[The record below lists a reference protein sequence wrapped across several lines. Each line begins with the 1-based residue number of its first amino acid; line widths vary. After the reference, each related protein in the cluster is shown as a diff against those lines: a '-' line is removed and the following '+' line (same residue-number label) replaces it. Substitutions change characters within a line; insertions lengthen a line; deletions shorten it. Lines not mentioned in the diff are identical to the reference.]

1 MAQHLWESV
10 GAARCCEVC
19 MFVQTRHD
27 GAWLPPISPICA
39 GDDDDGQP
47 RRRRG
52 PKPLPPS
59 APELPRGSGDPP
71 GEFAAQI
78 MALLDEYRAAG
89 LTRDWPYPPRDLV
102 EAST

>member
-1 MAQHLWESV
+1 M
-10 GAARCCEVC
+10 
-19 MFVQTRHD
+19 TTT
-27 GAWLPPISPICA
+27 
-39 GDDDDGQP
+39 
-47 RRRRG
+47 RRRVDAPG

-89 LTRDWPYPPRDLV
+89 LTRDWPYPPPG
-102 EAST
+102 E